1 MKLKLILAA
10 LAIAL
15 SGCASLDTRERA
27 INGQVAD
34 LGSTAI
40 GLSIPGITEANPLGI
55 LVIPAKYAAFKY
67 AETLP
72 IPQQIIWH
80 RNLSAFGWGAAIS
93 NLCTAGVVLS
103 GGASAVPCLF
113 LGIGSG
119 IYDYQKTKP
128 KSDKE
133 EFDRF
138 CVYGKRKD
146 PNLTCIWT
154 EPKQ

>member
-1 MKLKLILAA
+1 MVSA
-10 LAIAL
+10 LA
-15 SGCASLDTRERA
+15 GCSTLDTKERA

-34 LGSTAI
+34 LSSTAI
-40 GLSIPGITEANPLGI
+40 ALSVPGLVEANPLGI
-55 LVIPAKYAAFKY
+55 LVVPAKYAAFKY

-72 IPQQIIWH
+72 ISQQIIWH

-93 NLCTAGVVLS
+93 NICTVSVALS
-103 GGASAVPCLF
+103 GGASAIPCLF
-113 LGIGSG
+113 LGLSSG
-119 IYDYQKTKP
+119 IYDYNKTKP

-138 CVYGKRKD
+138 CVYGKKKD